1 MQIINQ
7 TELRPGDVFLMAVQG
22 DFRLGKV
29 EHITKS
35 GSIRYTCGYLE
46 AEDVTEDNVIYWA
59 MRDLAPVE
67 KHDTV
72 KYLQKPWEGSSRTN
86 ADPNATKTSWAKS
99 IVLMERDGYPVSD
112 GKRSY

>member
-7 TELRPGDVFLMAVQG
+7 TELKPGDVFLIAVQG

-35 GSIRYTCGYLE
+35 GSIRYTCGYLD
-46 AEDVTEDNVIYWA
+46 AEDVTEDNVMYGA
-59 MRDLAPVE
+59 MRELAPVE
-67 KHDTV
+67 KHNTV
-72 KYLQKPWEGSSRTN
+72 KYLQKAWEGSGRN
-86 ADPNATKTSWAKS
+86 GDPNALKTSWAKS
-99 IVLMERDGYPVSD
+99 IVLIERDGYPVY